1 MRSIECWNA
10 LALVFLTGAVAFRI
24 TEYPRTHQEITQT
37 PRTHQEI
44 TQTAVLDAVVRT
56 CRNLAE
62 VEGRAFSLPPSPLTV
77 ARVIGA
83 CDAAASTK
91 SFLKAIREIQTTN
104 KRVDIRH
111 KFDAEFHFDGE
122 KFEAGRGLITDG
134 LDAIKASNRR
144 GNFVSAREKLGEITH
159 SLQDFYSH
167 SNWVELGNVK
177 PNQNLMT
184 AATQIGNIDLNRHT
198 CQKCVGKDCTNNIRE
213 DIIQDQILTSGYF
226 GLLSS
231 SKPAGKCSH
240 GGVFDQTRNTEPT
253 GGINKDGPTA
263 EHGHA
268 HHTAARLATAATIEL
283 LDDIRGAA
291 GNTDFLRMLGIS
303 KGSSRALCFVIDS
316 TGSMGDDIAA
326 VKSVTAALVDGRVG
340 TPDEPSLYLLVLF
353 SDPDFGPLM
362 TTTDPNVF
370 KAWLSNLTAA
380 GGGDYPELALSGL
393 QLALTG
399 APSGSEV
406 FLFTDGIAKDLH
418 LTDTVLALME
428 RTKTVVNFMLTGPF
442 QFSFRRRQ
450 EVSGQSQA
458 GPTGQMSSA
467 EAQLFTDLAH
477 ASGGQA
483 IHVKKSHLS
492 EAMALVTE
500 TSAASLVTLL
510 QAVRSPG
517 RDETFSFSVD
527 ESVGDLTAY
536 ITGRVL
542 KFTLTSPS
550 VSVSTG
556 VSQTM
561 DCPYSSLATETVVG
575 NFRTLRMIPSV
586 GVWEIMLLSAD
597 SYSLK
602 IVGRSGIDVL
612 FDFVQFFQGAS
623 EGFDVVENRPAA
635 GGSLTLLLTLTSDP
649 GWLTPDPGSLTPDPG
664 WLSSVRLVEAAGW
677 GGVNGTLEALGGG
690 DFLARF
696 DSAPSGGF
704 VVLVTGRAGG
714 TGGPTT
720 AFQRQLG
727 GRFRA
732 SGVAITTSVGGGLE
746 PGGTLSVPFRVE
758 SSGAGGHFTIQASND
773 RGFASAFPSLLPRD
787 RTGSAR
793 GTGTLRA
800 PPGTPSGTAVTLTL
814 RARAPGGNDTNHLV
828 LRFPVVTKVTD
839 HSRPVCQV
847 TSLRADC
854 PSQCSQCYQCSQ
866 CSQCSQSTWEMTANL
881 TDGDSLGRPLLSL
894 QRGNGT
900 LTSSRG
906 PGGPGGAVTLVSYT
920 ASCCSPH
927 LELVATDEAG
937 NVGTCFSSRRT
948 AGTPTQGT
956 PTAGGP
962 TPETPTPETPALLT
976 PTAWTSSDTTTA
988 GATATSGAA
997 AAARRPRPYYL
1008 WQAAMMVW
1016 MALAQR

>member
-1 MRSIECWNA
+1 MRSIEGWKA
-10 LALVFLTGAVAFRI
+10 LALVFLTGAAAFRI
-24 TEYPRTHQEITQT
+24 TEYPRTHQEVTQTPRTHQEVTQT

-56 CRNLAE
+56 CRSLAE

-111 KFDAEFHFDGE
+111 RFDAEFHFDGE

-144 GNFVSAREKLGEITH
+144 GNFLSAREKLGEISH

-184 AATQIGNIDLNRHT
+184 AATQIGNIDLNRPT
-198 CQKCVGKDCTNNIRE
+198 CQTCVGKDCTNNIRE

-268 HHTAARLATAATIEL
+268 HHAAARLATAATIEL

-291 GNTDFLRMLGIS
+291 GNTDFLRMLGVS

-399 APSGSEV
+399 APPGSEV

-442 QFSFRRRQ
+442 QFSFRHRQ

-458 GPTGQMSSA
+458 GPTGQMSSS

-483 IHVKKSHLS
+483 IHVEKSQLS
-492 EAMALVTE
+492 EAMALVTD

-517 RDETFSFSVD
+517 RDETFSFCVD
-527 ESVGDLTAY
+527 ESVGNLTAY

-542 KFTLTSPS
+542 NFTLTSPS
-550 VSVSTG
+550 G

-561 DCPYSSLATETVVG
+561 DCPYNSLATETVVG
-575 NFRTLRMIPSV
+575 NFRTLQMIPSV

-597 SYSLK
+597 PYSLK
-602 IVGRSGIDVL
+602 IVGRSGVDVL

-623 EGFDVVENRPAA
+623 EGFDVVENRPAD

-704 VVLVTGRAGG
+704 VVQVTGRAGG
-714 TGGPTT
+714 AGGPTT

-732 SGVAITTSVGGGLE
+732 SGVAITSSVGGGLE
-746 PGGTLSVPFRVE
+746 PGGTLSIPFRVA
-758 SSGAGGHFTIQASND
+758 SSGAGGHFTLQASND
-773 RGFASAFPSLLPRD
+773 RGFACAFPSLLPRD
-787 RTGSAR
+787 GTGSAR

-814 RARAPGGNDTNHLV
+814 WARAPGGSDTNHLV
-828 LRFPVVTKVTD
+828 LRVPVVTKVTD

-854 PSQCSQCYQCSQ
+854 PPQGPQCSQ
-866 CSQCSQSTWEMTANL
+866 CSQCSQSTWGMTANL
-881 TDGDSLGRPLLSL
+881 TDGDGPGRPLLSL

-920 ASCCSPH
+920 ASCCAPH

-956 PTAGGP
+956 PTAG
-962 TPETPTPETPALLT
+962 TP
-976 PTAWTSSDTTTA
+976 SDTTTA

-997 AAARRPRPYYL
+997 ARRPRPHYL